1 MWHYTAFLV
10 HVENIFDEKYV
21 NVTDIKLREVFVL
34 FGNVNYFESHELFDF
49 ILFERF
55 FI

>member
-1 MWHYTAFLV
+1 MLK
-10 HVENIFDEKYV
+10 NIFDEKYV

-49 ILFERF
+49 ILFEKF